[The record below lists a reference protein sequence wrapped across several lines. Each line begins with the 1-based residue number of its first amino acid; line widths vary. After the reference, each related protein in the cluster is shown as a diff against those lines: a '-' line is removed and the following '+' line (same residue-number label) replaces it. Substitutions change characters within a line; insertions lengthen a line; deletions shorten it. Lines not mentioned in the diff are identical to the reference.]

1 MEMWDEEQLLEQ
13 EALISASITD
23 EQLQSLA
30 GSTNLLSVTFLQMA
44 VDSEFVPL
52 GSLGERL
59 PALEQLKLNGS
70 SIPSIR
76 FLGTSLSKLRVL
88 WICRCGLSGL
98 EGLSALPELQELY
111 VAFNEVST
119 LTCITE
125 AERLEILD
133 LEANAIAEMEQIEW
147 LQLVPSLQEVTLR
160 GNPVCDLS
168 PTFRADAI
176 ALLQHV
182 QLLDDEP
189 TSVLEDAGL
198 ASPSFLSCGIHS
210 ADEGKDTMLGSSSE
224 PQDLGGMASPSS
236 ERGEAGLE
244 EVRKRRQEL
253 RMVLDGIKY
262 AEVGRVYDVSADGRS
277 VLSGGLAGGARPST
291 AWPLLNAW
299 TASRESDSED
309 GGSRP
314 SSSRRPS
321 TTTTGLHASRPASAL
336 FRPSSGFGSRPFT
349 GSGNRPATPRGSA
362 MACDEACGASELTM
376 TADVICGVHKLR
388 AHTLHK
394 QMKELRD
401 DSAAR
406 KDLREE
412 LMDELRAVKIQQ
424 LLAGEQGGASS
435 SDSGDEYNAPYDDP
449 AAHSIDDAV
458 DSTKMWRR
466 ECSAHHH
473 EAEVLSVNDADGGT
487 RPSSSE
493 DVTPTQTPMGSQLL
507 NINVNVKNTMTSRY
521 VDQLSGNAPKPTT
534 GTSQKRSLI
543 HSRISG
549 GRANAPVVLR
559 HLRMPDEP
567 HLAEAAAEIL
577 QLS

>member
-52 GSLGERL
+52 GEIAGTRAAEVEWKFHPFNPISGHFPVEAAGALDL
-59 PALEQLKLNGS
+59 P
-70 SIPSIR
+70 
-76 FLGTSLSKLRVL
+76 L
-88 WICRCGLSGL
+88 WMSGL

-277 VLSGGLAGGARPST
+277 VLSGG
-291 AWPLLNAW
+291 
-299 TASRESDSED
+299 
-309 GGSRP
+309 
-314 SSSRRPS
+314 
-321 TTTTGLHASRPASAL
+321 
-336 FRPSSGFGSRPFT
+336 
-349 GSGNRPATPRGSA
+349 
-362 MACDEACGASELTM
+362 
-376 TADVICGVHKLR
+376 
-388 AHTLHK
+388 
-394 QMKELRD
+394 
-401 DSAAR
+401 
-406 KDLREE
+406 
-412 LMDELRAVKIQQ
+412 
-424 LLAGEQGGASS
+424 
-435 SDSGDEYNAPYDDP
+435 
-449 AAHSIDDAV
+449 
-458 DSTKMWRR
+458 
-466 ECSAHHH
+466 
-473 EAEVLSVNDADGGT
+473 
-487 RPSSSE
+487 
-493 DVTPTQTPMGSQLL
+493 
-507 NINVNVKNTMTSRY
+507 
-521 VDQLSGNAPKPTT
+521 
-534 GTSQKRSLI
+534 
-543 HSRISG
+543 
-549 GRANAPVVLR
+549 
-559 HLRMPDEP
+559 
-567 HLAEAAAEIL
+567 
-577 QLS
+577 